1 MRNNSTVWLHALGLD
16 PSHPD
21 VWRRAF
27 FQLAHLHQGVGHLAW
42 NRERSNRNSATWRN
56 EDDLLLIH
64 EMIRLRDQSL
74 TEEKTIAILAT
85 GQKTRELF
93 PYRKQKQRHDPILSE
108 NDRRIAALRARWQK
122 IKRSG
127 KRGLAEPVLGESAE
141 AKDSFGRSLAL
152 LDQMMLFPEVEVK
165 IENGKKDVVL

>member
-1 MRNNSTVWLHALGLD
+1 
-16 PSHPD
+16 
-21 VWRRAF
+21 
-27 FQLAHLHQGVGHLAW
+27 
-42 NRERSNRNSATWRN
+42 
-56 EDDLLLIH
+56 
-64 EMIRLRDQSL
+64 MIRLRDQSL